1 MVILELDKRP
11 EMLREATEYFWKQWG
26 SETNLPFYHD
36 CMKHSLD
43 PDNALPKFYV
53 MLDDNRIVG
62 TYALLRND
70 LISRQDLYPWFACL
84 FVEPDYRGN
93 KIGFQLLEHAKKQA
107 NAKGFKKL
115 YLATDL
121 EAYYEK
127 YGWSYLE
134 DGFGITGEPI
144 KIYNSNT
151 E

>member
-11 EMLREATEYFWKQWG
+11 DMLREAAEYFWKQWG
-26 SETNLPFYHD
+26 SETNFPFYQN
-36 CMKHSLD
+36 CMEHSLD
-43 PDNALPKFYV
+43 PDNELPKFYV
-53 MLDDNRIVG
+53 MLDDSRIVG

-107 NAKGFKKL
+107 NVKGFKKL
-115 YLATDL
+115 YLATDIVD
-121 EAYYEK
+121 YYEK
-127 YGWSYLE
+127 YGWIYME

-144 KIYNSNT
+144 KIYISNT

>member
-11 EMLREATEYFWKQWG
+11 DMLREAAEYFWKQWG
-26 SETNLPFYHD
+26 SETNLPFYQN
-36 CMKHSLD
+36 CVEHSLD
-43 PDNALPKFYV
+43 PDNELPKFYV
-53 MLDDNRIVG
+53 MLDDNQIIG

-84 FVEPDYRGN
+84 FVEPEYRG
-93 KIGFQLLEHAKKQA
+93 KQIGSQLLEHAKKQA

-115 YLATDL
+115 YLATYI
-121 EAYYEK
+121 EGYYEK

-134 DGFGITGEPI
+134 KGFGITGEPI
-144 KIYNSNT
+144 KIYRSAT